1 MLNTIKILTRVQ
13 QEEDTINFWKVKS
26 FEEKLEAVQ
35 VLREQFIDL
44 FNKHKEYDE
53 SREGLR
59 RFYKVLQRQ

>member
-13 QEEDTINFWKVKS
+13 QEEDTINFWKAKS

-35 VLREQFIDL
+35 VLREQFMDL
-44 FNKHKEYDE
+44 FNKHKEYDA

>member
-1 MLNTIKILTRVQ
+1 MLNTIKILSRVQ
-13 QEEDTINFWKVKS
+13 EEEDTINFWKVKS

-35 VLREQFIDL
+35 TLREQFIDL
-44 FNKHKEYDE
+44 FNKHKEYDA